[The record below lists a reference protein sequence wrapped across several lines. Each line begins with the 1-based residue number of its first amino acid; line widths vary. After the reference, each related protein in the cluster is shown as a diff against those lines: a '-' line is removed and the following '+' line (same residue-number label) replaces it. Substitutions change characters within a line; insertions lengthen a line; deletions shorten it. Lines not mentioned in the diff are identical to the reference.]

1 MVNYPKGD
9 TMGIVEKLQVQMR
22 EVGSISS
29 YNGYFYNI
37 HNTLIMLVCGML
49 CGLREI
55 SEIHQWIESKP
66 TQTML
71 SEQFGID
78 LFPGRSQFYNI
89 IKVVDAEKFKLSFI
103 NWMQGV
109 LGQQLSGKTIAMDGK
124 TICGTD
130 KLTKDG
136 TIVNIVS
143 AYVSE
148 FKMVIGSHECTDKPG
163 ERQALRELLGLLD
176 VEGAVIV
183 ADALHCNQKTVKEI
197 IKAKADYLVTVKNNV
212 PALKSQIVTHFQTQV
227 VPSYTTQEK
236 NGGRLETRTAYA
248 TTNIESLKGMEKWK
262 NITTIGAI
270 HRQFEKNG
278 KTSSEWHYYIS
289 SAALDSKQLLNHARL
304 EWGVESMHW
313 LLDVHFTEDKTRVW
327 EMNVQKLLNTVRK
340 IALNLIHVYIRTL
353 ANTKTPL
360 SRIMRDN
367 LFDLTNLCHFLHVL
381 RACDKLD

>member
-1 MVNYPKGD
+1 
-9 TMGIVEKLQVQMR
+9 MGIIDKLQEEMR
-22 EVGSISS
+22 EVGSVTNYS
-29 YNGYFYNI
+29 GYFYSI

-66 TQTML
+66 TQKMFE
-71 SEQFGID
+71 EQFGID

-89 IKVVDAEKFKLSFI
+89 LKIVDVEKFKLSFI
-103 NWMQGV
+103 SWMQGV
-109 LGQQLSGKTIAMDGK
+109 LGKQLSGKTIAMDGK

-148 FKMVIGSHECTDKPG
+148 FKLVIGSHECADKPG
-163 ERQALRELLGLLD
+163 ERKALRELLGLLD
-176 VEGAVIV
+176 VEGAVIA

-197 IKAKADYLVTVKNNV
+197 IKSKADYLVTVKNNV
-212 PALKSQIVTHFQTQV
+212 PSLKSQIVNYFQTQT
-227 VPSYTTQEK
+227 VPSYTTREK
-236 NGGRLETRTAYA
+236 NGGRFETRTAYA
-248 TTNIESLKGMEKWK
+248 ATDIGFLKNVAKWEKL
-262 NITTIGAI
+262 TTIGAI

-327 EMNVQKLLNTVRK
+327 EMNVQKLLNTARK
-340 IALNLIHVYIRTL
+340 IALNLIRTYTH
-353 ANTKTPL
+353 ATTDTKTPL
-360 SRIMRDN
+360 SRIMRNN
-367 LFDLTNLCHFLHVL
+367 LFDLTNFCYFLQVL
-381 RACDKLD
+381 RGCGGLKLD